1 MGSGWVFLAVLL
13 ALIAAIMRQ
22 GALLLVACFL
32 LLVSAVAFLWAKYSL
47 RRLEYSRKL
56 SASRAFFGDEV
67 TLELTVANRKIL
79 PLPWLDIR
87 EELDEELTPQSVQV
101 SPSHKPKRVYLH
113 NLFSLGWYHQVTRIY
128 HIKCQDRGYFSV
140 GPTTI
145 RSGDFFGFR
154 NQQQEVGNPAKLLVY
169 PRVVPL
175 EALGIP
181 SREPFG
187 DLRLRRHLFEDP
199 VRAVG
204 IRDYAPG
211 DPMKRIHWKATA
223 RAQRLQTKVFEHTT
237 AVDMALF
244 LDIRTVEPPFWA
256 QVPQLLETAIIAT
269 ASIANYANDQGYRL
283 GLYINQTYRG
293 NMQLMRFPPS
303 GHPDQFM
310 RILEALAQV
319 LPPEQSPIERVLQ
332 REGAALPWAS
342 TLVVVTAVPT
352 EGLLGTLLSYRRA
365 GRPVALVVVGGEK
378 PSVQMAGLP
387 LYYVPAEIPWE
398 KVESITANPVAI

>member
-1 MGSGWVFLAVLL
+1 MGGGWIFLAILLVL
-13 ALIAAIMRQ
+13 AAAIMRQ
-22 GALLLVACFL
+22 GTLLLVGCL
-32 LLVSAVAFLWAKYSL
+32 LFIVSAVSALWAKYSL
-47 RRLEYSRKL
+47 RRLDYSRKM
-56 SASRAFFGDEV
+56 SATRAFFGDEV
-67 TLELTVANRKIL
+67 TLELTVANRKLL

-87 EELDEELTPQSVQV
+87 EELDEELTPQSVKV
-101 SPSHKPKRVYLH
+101 SPSYKPKRVYIQ

-128 HIKCQDRGYFSV
+128 HIHCLHRGYFSV
-140 GPTTI
+140 GPTVI

-154 NQQQEVGNPAKLLVY
+154 NQQQEVGHPLKLLVY

-204 IRDYAPG
+204 IRDYVAG

-244 LDIRTVEPPFWA
+244 LDVRTVAPPYWA
-256 QVPQLLETAIIAT
+256 QIPQLLETAIIAA
-269 ASIANYANDQGYRL
+269 ASIANYANDQGYRM
-283 GLYINQTYRG
+283 GMYINQTYRG
-293 NMQLMRFPPS
+293 NNQTMRLPPS
-303 GHPDQFM
+303 GHPEQFM
-310 RILEALAQV
+310 RVLEALAQV
-319 LPPEQSPIERVLQ
+319 LPPEQWPIERLLQ

-342 TLVVVTAVPT
+342 TLVVVTVVPS
-352 EGLLGTLLSYRRA
+352 EGLLGTLLSFRRA

-378 PSVQMAGLP
+378 PTSNLAGMP
-387 LYYVPAEIPWE
+387 LYHIPAEIPWE
-398 KVESITANPVAI
+398 NVESIAASPVTA

>member
-1 MGSGWVFLAVLL
+1 MGGGWLFLAVLL
-13 ALIAAIMRQ
+13 LLAAAVLRQ
-22 GALLLVACFL
+22 GALLLVAVFL
-32 LLVSAVAFLWAKYSL
+32 FLVSAVAFLWAKYSL

-56 SASRAFFGDEV
+56 SATRAFFGDEV

-87 EELDEELTPQSVQV
+87 EELDEELTPRSVKV
-101 SPSHKPKRVYLH
+101 SPSYKPKRVYLH

-128 HIKCQDRGYFSV
+128 HIHCLNRGYFSV

-154 NQQQEVGNPAKLLVY
+154 AQQIEVGKPVKLLVY
-169 PRVVPL
+169 PRIVPL
-175 EALGIP
+175 ETLGIP

-204 IRDYAPG
+204 IRDYVPG

-244 LDIRTVEPPFWA
+244 LDVRTVAPPFWA
-256 QVPQLLETAIIAT
+256 QIPQLLETAIIAT

-293 NMQLMRFPPS
+293 NNEMMRLPPS

-310 RILEALAQV
+310 RILEGLAQV
-319 LPPEQSPIERVLQ
+319 LPPEQLSIERLMQ
-332 REGAALPWAS
+332 REAGALPWAS

-352 EGLLGTLLSYRRA
+352 EALLGTLLGFRRA

-378 PSVQMAGLP
+378 PTSDLGGMP
-387 LYYVPAEIPWE
+387 LYHIPAETPWE
-398 KVESITANPVAI
+398 TVESIAVSPVTT